1 VPGIVQRKETEKM
14 RHTLC
19 LGILLLA
26 GCHNTVGP
34 FASRQPQRVDDPLL
48 SISEQERRGRDR
60 LPLPQDDPK
69 VAPPGFVTRPGFT
82 TEH

>member
-1 VPGIVQRKETEKM
+1 M

-26 GCHNTVGP
+26 GCQNTVGP
-34 FASRQPQRVDDPLL
+34 FAARQAQRVDDPLL
-48 SISEQERRGRDR
+48 SISEQQRRGRDR
-60 LPLPQDDPK
+60 LALPEDDPR
-69 VAPPGFVTRPGFT
+69 VSPPAFATRPGYT